1 MATHSQLPAR
11 GVAQK
16 IVAVLLVVVGAVLVG
31 TTFAN
36 NLFKVGPAFESMMD
50 DFRPML
56 TQQSIDTAHRDIA
69 GLAAVDTEF
78 KQKVGPGIAQQLK
91 MTPDQFNAYVGTNF
105 PSVAKGT
112 QALGQITTSFDGL
125 ITTLDQQRP
134 LFRSADAIPTKDL
147 PATTVPWGLLIAGIL
162 TMIAGVL
169 VWFVPRAGAVMA
181 IVLGLL
187 LVVGPLVMSLPAK
200 AADAD
205 QLNKNLQPIY
215 TQQLIDQATTSV
227 TTVGAMGTEMQ
238 AKMLPALAQALNMD
252 QTKLATFLAQNFPA
266 TAAAMVNLPTALPR
280 FQELV
285 RTFDQNLDNFNTLKP
300 VKFVPIVWTMIFA
313 GIATLLLGL
322 WALFASAVRR
332 PVAVSVPGPRK
343 DTTDVSG
350 VTPETPTT
358 IE

>member
-16 IVAVLLVVVGAVLVG
+16 IIAVLLVAVGAVLVG
-31 TTFAN
+31 TTFTN
-36 NLFKVGPAFESMMD
+36 NLYKVGPAFESLTK
-50 DFRPML
+50 DFRPIM

-91 MTPDQFNAYVGTNF
+91 MTPEQFNAYVGTNF

-125 ITTLDQQRP
+125 VTTLDEQRA

-162 TMIAGVL
+162 TMAAGVL
-169 VWFVPRAGAVMA
+169 VWFRPRAGAVMA

-187 LVVGPLVMSLPAK
+187 LVVGPFVMSLPGK
-200 AADAD
+200 ASDAD
-205 QLNKNLQPIY
+205 QLNKNLTPVY
-215 TQQLIDQATTSV
+215 TQQLTEQATTSV
-227 TTVGAMGTEMQ
+227 ATVGAMGTEMQ
-238 AKMLPALAQALNMD
+238 AKMLPALATALKMD
-252 QTKLATFLAQNFPA
+252 QGQTAAFLAQNFPA
-266 TAAAMVNLPTALPR
+266 TAAAMVSLPTALPR
-280 FQELV
+280 FQNLV
-285 RTFDQNLDNFNTLKP
+285 LTFDNQLGHFNTLKP

-313 GIATLLLGL
+313 GIAALLLGL
-322 WALFASAVRR
+322 WGLFAGAVRR

-350 VTPETPTT
+350 VTPQTPTT